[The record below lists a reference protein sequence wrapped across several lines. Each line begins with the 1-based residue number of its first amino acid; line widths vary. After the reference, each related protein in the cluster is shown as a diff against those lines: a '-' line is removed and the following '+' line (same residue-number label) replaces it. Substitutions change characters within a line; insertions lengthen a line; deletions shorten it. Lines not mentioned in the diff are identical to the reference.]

1 MAKTLSFLDKSFWI
15 TESDENPKHVACL
28 QLLAMPKGA
37 NSAVGFFR
45 LGGGMHINSERG
57 DTCILDGVIVV
68 RLQAP

>member
-1 MAKTLSFLDKSFWI
+1 
-15 TESDENPKHVACL
+15 
-28 QLLAMPKGA
+28 MPKGA

-45 LGGGMHINSERG
+45 LGEGMHINSERG